1 MKNNKSHI
9 SFKLDIQDFQD
20 DEEIIRIIKNILEMS
35 KDKDFI
41 RGFYNRERKI
51 KVDVSPKISFIIS
64 GCECD

>member
-20 DEEIIRIIKNILEMS
+20 DEEIIRIIKNILKMS

-41 RGFYNRERKI
+41 RGFYNREGKI
-51 KVDVSPKISFIIS
+51 KVDVSPNISFIIS

>member
-20 DEEIIRIIKNILEMS
+20 DEEIIRIIKNILKMS